1 MLQVDVFRVDDVQGK
16 EYRALL
22 LSTVRTCYSRD
33 DGDLE
38 EDAGFLTNPKVGQLS
53 VAGEGVALVSSNP
66 LQLFNTA
73 VTRAKEWLIVCG
85 EPITLCTV
93 GSNRLC
99 WIELIKKCLHQL
111 CSFEYSNASQ
121 FERFLETKLV
131 TR

>member
-1 MLQVDVFRVDDVQGK
+1 MWLQ
-16 EYRALL
+16 Y
-22 LSTVRTCYSRD
+22 ST
-33 DGDLE
+33 
-38 EDAGFLTNPKVGQLS
+38 GFLNQ
-53 VAGEGVALVSSNP
+53 

-111 CSFEYSNASQ
+111 GSFEYSNASQ